1 MQKIVAKVAGVI
13 VVGGVPSCC
22 TTIVSLAICNALY
35 ISIAS
40 LNFVAQVY
48 QLKHSMHHH
57 HPPVLNI
64 LYLDTWILHKWLMF
78 SSLPKNNSSPLKID
92 SWKRKCPFG
101 AEPTLSGYML
111 VLGRVPINDV
121 YQHGSLWRP
130 PLNTTKDWSMKP
142 IISHHCFGCDGNQPN
157 QNIFQYSGQKPCYIP
172 SCWLL

>member
-1 MQKIVAKVAGVI
+1 MLHHYSFFGYLQCLIH
-13 VVGGVPSCC
+13 
-22 TTIVSLAICNALY
+22 
-35 ISIAS
+35 
-40 LNFVAQVY
+40 LNCFTKFVAQVY

-101 AEPTLSGYML
+101 AETTLSGYML

-142 IISHHCFGCDGNQPN
+142 IISHHFFGGDGNQPN
-157 QNIFQYSGQKPCYIP
+157 QNIFQYSDQTPCYIP